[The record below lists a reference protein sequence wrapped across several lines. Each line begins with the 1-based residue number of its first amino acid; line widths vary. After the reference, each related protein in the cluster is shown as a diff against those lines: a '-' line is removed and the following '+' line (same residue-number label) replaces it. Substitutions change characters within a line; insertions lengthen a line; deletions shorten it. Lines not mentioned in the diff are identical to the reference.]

1 MKGDISLPLGWHYRE
16 RLVNIIRGGRPV
28 SIMRDM
34 KPLVDLFGSKRDGEY
49 DREQTRN
56 H

>member
-1 MKGDISLPLGWHYRE
+1 MTEAR
-16 RLVNIIRGGRPV
+16 RVNIIRGGRAV

-34 KPLVDLFGSKRDGEY
+34 EPLVDLFWSKRDGEKDGDEKRY
-49 DREQTRN
+49 